1 MEGDKGGLSIESNK
15 HKEGGSSMW
24 DLESSKLS
32 NLDIWS
38 KERNLLLNSIFV
50 KIRLKG
56 LYFLLKGI
64 FLATVSVYE
73 MIGHS
78 QYFNSSPLFSLR
90 LVDMIM
96 VRLLID
102 IK

>member
-15 HKEGGSSMW
+15 HKEGGSSAVW

-64 FLATVSVYE
+64 F
-73 MIGHS
+73 
-78 QYFNSSPLFSLR
+78 
-90 LVDMIM
+90 
-96 VRLLID
+96 
-102 IK
+102 